1 MAEFLSG
8 MKRTVKCGDVTVD
21 MVGQEVTVMGWTN
34 RRRNLGSLV
43 FFQIRDISGIVQA
56 VIDSNKVSAELFEK
70 AEQVNSNTQLYKQA
84 GNSIV
89 VNVLEAIFKEM
100 L

>member
-8 MKRTVKCGDVTVD
+8 MKRTVKCGEVTTA

-34 RRRNLGSLV
+34 RRRNLGSLL

-56 VIDSNKVSAELFEK
+56 VIDSNKVDRSEERR
-70 AEQVNSNTQLYKQA
+70 V
-84 GNSIV
+84 G
-89 VNVLEAIFKEM
+89 KECR